1 MERKT
6 PPLVINTPEDGFLRV
21 GLNTDA
27 KTSRPDQV
35 QLAGGCGAS
44 LRIFDDGGWE
54 LRSVNRSGKPNK
66 KGCNIIAQGK
76 GGLHIYSDG
85 DVNIDAKGDFK
96 VSARNITMETTA
108 DDGDFTVFT
117 KRDILLDADNN
128 FKAFGTKVA
137 ISAADDLV
145 THSKGWNLIVGNP
158 VYVYEKKSKLIPT
171 STSDI
176 VSSILDSV
184 DLNVI
189 GGGFYTD

>member
-1 MERKT
+1 M
-6 PPLVINTPEDGFLRV
+6 
-21 GLNTDA
+21 NTDA

-66 KGCNIIAQGK
+66 KGCNIIAQGE

-85 DVNIDAKGDFK
+85 DVNIDAKGDFN

-117 KRDILLDADNN
+117 KRDIMLDADNN

-189 GGGFYTD
+189 GGGFYIN

>member
-66 KGCNIIAQGK
+66 KGCNIIEHVSYTHLRAHETRYDRGK
-76 GGLHIYSDG
+76 
-85 DVNIDAKGDFK
+85 
-96 VSARNITMETTA
+96 R
-108 DDGDFTVFT
+108 
-117 KRDILLDADNN
+117 KRQ
-128 FKAFGTKVA
+128 
-137 ISAADDLV
+137 
-145 THSKGWNLIVGNP
+145 
-158 VYVYEKKSKLIPT
+158 
-171 STSDI
+171 
-176 VSSILDSV
+176 
-184 DLNVI
+184 
-189 GGGFYTD
+189 

>member
-66 KGCNIIAQGK
+66 K
-76 GGLHIYSDG
+76 
-85 DVNIDAKGDFK
+85 
-96 VSARNITMETTA
+96 RM
-108 DDGDFTVFT
+108 
-117 KRDILLDADNN
+117 
-128 FKAFGTKVA
+128 
-137 ISAADDLV
+137 
-145 THSKGWNLIVGNP
+145 
-158 VYVYEKKSKLIPT
+158 
-171 STSDI
+171 
-176 VSSILDSV
+176 
-184 DLNVI
+184 
-189 GGGFYTD
+189 